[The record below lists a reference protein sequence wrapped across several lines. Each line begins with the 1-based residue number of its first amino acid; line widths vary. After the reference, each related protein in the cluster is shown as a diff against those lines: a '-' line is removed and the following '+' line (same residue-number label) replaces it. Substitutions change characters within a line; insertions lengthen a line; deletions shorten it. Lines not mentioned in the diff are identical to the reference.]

1 MSLRHAKIVCTLGPA
16 TDDVKAIGDLIDAG
30 MDVARL
36 NFSHGTH
43 DDHARRLT
51 IVREAARARG
61 KSIAILQDLQGPK
74 IRTGQGGP
82 AEIREGATIRLVEG
96 GAGSVGSPDSIV
108 VEYPGLAADLH
119 AGDVV
124 RLDDGRIVLRVDRI
138 DAGRV
143 ACAVVQGGALR
154 DRMGVNLPSRR
165 VRLPALTDQDRRD
178 LQHGLA
184 IGVDYVALSFVKR
197 ADDIVALRDACR
209 QAGRPTPIV
218 AKIETPEAVDN
229 LWEVVAAADAVMV
242 ARGDLGVELSPEQV
256 PVVQKEIIGSC
267 RLQQTPVIVATEMLQ
282 SMVESTR
289 PTRAEAS
296 DVAAAVFEG
305 ADAVMLSA
313 ETAIGK
319 HPREA
324 CSMMARIIE
333 QAEASRFYAPPPS
346 EPGRSTR
353 EAIAHAACNIA
364 REVGARVLVAFTES
378 GMSPRLISK
387 ARPSV
392 PIIAFAS
399 DEANLRPL
407 ALYWGVMPRLLAFP
421 EMPDVDTLVTKLT
434 ETLLEQKLVARGD
447 RFVMAFGAPVGWRSP
462 TNAIRV
468 VDV

>member
-1 MSLRHAKIVCTLGPA
+1 MGLRHAKIVCTLGPA

-43 DDHARRLT
+43 ADHARRLAV
-51 IVREAARARG
+51 VREAGRTRG
-61 KSIAILQDLQGPK
+61 KLVAVLQDLQGPK
-74 IRTGQGGP
+74 IRTGQGAP
-82 AEIREGATIRLVEG
+82 AQIADGATIKLVEG
-96 GAGSVGSPDSIV
+96 SAGAGDAIA
-108 VEYPGLAADLH
+108 VEYAGLAADLH
-119 AGDVV
+119 AGDLV
-124 RLDDGRIVLRVDRI
+124 RLDDGRIVLHVDRI
-138 DAGRV
+138 DGGA
-143 ACAVVQGGALR
+143 AVCTVRQGGALR
-154 DRMGVNLPSRR
+154 DRMGVTLPSRR

-178 LQHGLA
+178 LAHGLA
-184 IGVDYVALSFVKR
+184 LGVDYVALSFVKR
-197 ADDIVALRDACR
+197 AGDIVALRDACKR
-209 QAGRPTPIV
+209 AGRPTPII
-218 AKIETPEAVDN
+218 AKIETPEAVEN

-313 ETAIGK
+313 ETAIGR

-324 CSMMARIIE
+324 CAMMARIIE

-364 REVGARVLVAFTES
+364 REIGARVLVAFTES
-378 GMSPRLISK
+378 GGTPRLISK
-387 ARPSV
+387 ARPGV
-392 PIIAFAS
+392 PIVAFGS
-399 DEANLRPL
+399 DEAGLQQL
-407 ALYWGVMPRLLAFP
+407 ALYWGVVPRLLTLP
-421 EMPDVDTLVTKLT
+421 SMPDTDTLVDRVTQTMLD
-434 ETLLEQKLVARGD
+434 QKLVEQGD
-447 RFVMAFGAPVGWRSP
+447 KFVMAFGSPVGHRTP
-462 TNAIRV
+462 TNAIGV
-468 VDV
+468 ISV